1 MNHAKTLTAI
11 ALASLLT
18 VSLSATAANK
28 SDFNKAA
35 SAAKASISKAKAANY
50 EWRDSGKMLTAAT
63 KAAATCIELIKLASQ
78 LEDHLTL
85 NVACQFNCLLND
97 RAHLLMKIM

>member
-28 SDFNKAA
+28 SDFNKATT
-35 SAAKASISKAKAANY
+35 AAKAAISKAKAANY
-50 EWRDSGKMLTAAT
+50 EWRDSGKIL
-63 KAAATCIELIKLASQ
+63 KAANKAAKAGNYKKAVKLANKARRQGDLALAQSKAQ
-78 LEDHLTL
+78 AGAGPH
-85 NVACQFNCLLND
+85 
-97 RAHLLMKIM
+97 